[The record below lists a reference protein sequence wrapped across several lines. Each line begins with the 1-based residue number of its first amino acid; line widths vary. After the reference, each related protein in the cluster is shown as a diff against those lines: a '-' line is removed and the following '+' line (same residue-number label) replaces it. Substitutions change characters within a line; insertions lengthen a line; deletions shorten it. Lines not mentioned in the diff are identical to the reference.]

1 LRTASTGV
9 EPPLEPLLEP
19 FELGAFAFE
28 PDDLGRDDFERDAFG
43 CARFADFAAFGL
55 ALFGFAFDF
64 DWGFDCVLFDWGL
77 GFDFDCDFDFVDDPA
92 RFGADRFLDLV
103 SAISLSPR
111 GVSLLGQVPNPL
123 TANHAECG

>member
-28 PDDLGRDDFERDAFG
+28 PDDLERDDFGF
-43 CARFADFAAFGL
+43 ARFTAFAALGL
-55 ALFGFAFDF
+55 ALLVDFGFALFAFDF
-64 DWGFDCVLFDWGL
+64 DWLFACVL
-77 GFDFDCDFDFVDDPA
+77 GFDFDCDFDFVDEPA
-92 RFGADRFLDLV
+92 RFGADRFLGLV

-111 GVSLLGQVPNPL
+111 GYPY
-123 TANHAECG
+123 

>member
-1 LRTASTGV
+1 V

-19 FELGAFAFE
+19 FELGAFALAFDFD
-28 PDDLGRDDFERDAFG
+28 PDDFERDAFG
-43 CARFADFAAFGL
+43 FARFADFVALGLALFVDFAF

-64 DWGFDCVLFDWGL
+64 DWLFDWGR
-77 GFDFDCDFDFVDDPA
+77 GFDFDCDFDFADDPA

-111 GVSLLGQVPNPL
+111 GCPY
-123 TANHAECG
+123 